1 MTGEPSETE
10 KTGRVTDRAAGGS
23 ATDAAASPVLLERS
37 GNGMAV
43 VTLNLPDRRNA
54 MTTAMT
60 AAWAATMAELRADPT
75 VRVVVVTGSGSAF
88 CAGGDLEW
96 LRVPAGTSVPE
107 LRTRM
112 IGFYRTWLSIREL
125 EVPTIAAVNGAAVGA
140 GLALALACDI
150 RYVGADAALSAP
162 FTALGLH
169 PGMATTWLL
178 PEVAGLAVA
187 RDLLLTGR
195 VVRGAEAVALGL
207 ASQCLPG
214 GEVLAAARTAAER
227 VAAAAPVAT
236 RLTKLALAGGGHA
249 DVETALRWEALAQ
262 AVTMAG
268 PDLQEGLAAQRER
281 RPPHFPGDR
290 A

>member
-1 MTGEPSETE
+1 VTGEPSETE

-23 ATDAAASPVLLERS
+23 ATDAAAAPVLLERS
-37 GNGMAV
+37 GNGIAV
-43 VTLNLPDRRNA
+43 VTLNRADRRNA

-60 AAWAATMAELRADPT
+60 AAWAATMGQLRADPT
-75 VRVVVVTGSGSAF
+75 VRAVVVTGSGSAF

-96 LRVPAGTSVPE
+96 LQVAPDTSVAE

-112 IGFYRTWLSIREL
+112 IGFYRTWLSVRDL

-150 RYVGADAALSAP
+150 RYVAADAPLSAP
-162 FTALGLH
+162 FTSLGLH

-195 VVRGAEAVALGL
+195 VVRGEEAVGLGL

-214 GEVLAAARTAAER
+214 DAVLAAARTAAER

-268 PDLQEGLAAQRER
+268 ADLQEGLAAQRER
-281 RPPHFPGDR
+281 RSPRFPGP
-290 A
+290 